1 MDDLLLDNNLLN
13 SYKAF
18 TGSHFMFNVINAIQ
32 SDLLLTKNKEAF
44 QTLQTFNRL
53 YKYAVKCSNEQYTT
67 LEDEIQFLN
76 QYLSMEQIRFSS
88 SHFPKS
94 ISVGSFPP
102 ETLIPTYVFQPLV
115 ENAIL
120 LSLENKAKN
129 NLHIHIAEYHTF
141 IRLLLKMNSTNK
153 DPYHPKII
161 QKTKYAEERL
171 NLLSKFNLIEYEID
185 WGREGF
191 MSLDINYLDH

>member
-129 NLHIHIAEYHTF
+129 LQNGRRLTLANRFRNCPSLLSPKNL
-141 IRLLLKMNSTNK
+141 TNK
-153 DPYHPKII
+153 P
-161 QKTKYAEERL
+161 
-171 NLLSKFNLIEYEID
+171 SKFRTPL
-185 WGREGF
+185 WA
-191 MSLDINYLDH
+191 